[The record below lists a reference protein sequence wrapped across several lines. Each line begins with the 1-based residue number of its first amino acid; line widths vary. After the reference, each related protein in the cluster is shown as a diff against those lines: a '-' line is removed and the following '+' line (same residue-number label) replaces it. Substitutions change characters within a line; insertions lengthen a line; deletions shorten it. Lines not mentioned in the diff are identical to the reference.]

1 MNGDGRREVS
11 LPLRAG
17 RAGQVPSALVK
28 SLVAITGGAELR
40 PLATQQTRRLPLS
53 VVSDAGDTAV
63 EIVDDAVT
71 VTEGAQAGSAYREIE
86 VEVLA
91 DAELFEPAV
100 RVLTDAGAQPAA
112 SPSKGVRALVGD
124 ATLPP
129 LIDPGS
135 RPKPKDPAADAVAF
149 HLRTQV
155 AAIIEQDQR
164 VRQRLPDAVHQY
176 RVAARRL
183 RSVLQA
189 FSPLVDDAWGRALR
203 DELGWAASVMGQS
216 RDREVLEARLLDAVR
231 ALPVDVDGAAAL
243 VLIQRHLGAE
253 LDQANAGIDEA
264 LASERYA
271 TLMAALHQSAEQPPT
286 TDLADDKASRV
297 LPPLVEASWHKLEK
311 QARRLHDEMEGHDDH
326 WHRTRIVAK
335 RARYTVEASVPVFGR
350 LAKKLARQLETV
362 TELLVEHLDAAIAA
376 GLMQQ
381 LSTTARGSR
390 AIFAMG
396 VLYAQQRERVQR
408 CRFEFVET
416 WPRVSH
422 SEWRSWLEPKS

>member
-1 MNGDGRREVS
+1 
-11 LPLRAG
+11 
-17 RAGQVPSALVK
+17 
-28 SLVAITGGAELR
+28 
-40 PLATQQTRRLPLS
+40 

-71 VTEGAQAGSAYREIE
+71 VTEGAQAGAAYREIE

-100 RVLTDAGAQPAA
+100 RVLTDAGAQPAS

-129 LIDPGS
+129 LIDPGP

-155 AAIIEQDQR
+155 TAIIEQDQR

-189 FSPLVDDAWGRALR
+189 FSPLVEDAWGRALR

-271 TLMAALHQSAEQPPT
+271 TLMAALHQSAARPPT

-311 QARRLHDEMEGHDDH
+311 QARRLHDELEGHDDH

-335 RARYTVEASVPVFGR
+335 RARYTVEACVPVFGR
-350 LAKKLARQLETV
+350 PAKKLARQLEAV
-362 TELLVEHLDAAIAA
+362 TELLGEHQDAAIAA
-376 GLMQQ
+376 ALMQQ
-381 LSTTARGSR
+381 LATTARGGR

-396 VLYAQQRERVQR
+396 ALFAQQRERVQR
-408 CRFEFVET
+408 CRVEFVET